1 MNYLISS
8 LIGYLLG
15 SIPTGY
21 LLLKRFRGIDI
32 RNEGS
37 GNVGAYNSYDVTKS
51 KQIGISVLLIDL
63 IKGILSVLVVK
74 IFYPDSFV
82 FSALSLFFAVF
93 GHCYNPWLNFK
104 GGRGLA
110 TAAGGS
116 LILLPMLVGVWGV
129 LWAIFYIMR
138 KDILFANIVAT
149 VMSIL
154 VVFNSGNI
162 AAKYSF
168 PKPVDESSLILL
180 STSVLIL
187 IFIKHIEPLKELVQ
201 KQLKKKNDK

>member
-15 SIPTGY
+15 SIPTGF
-21 LLLKRFRGIDI
+21 LLLKKSRGIDI

-51 KQIGISVLLIDL
+51 KMIGLSVLLIDL
-63 IKGILSVLVVK
+63 LKGILSVLIIK
-74 IFYPDSFV
+74 FIYPGLFV
-82 FSALSLFFAVF
+82 FPALSLFFAVF
-93 GHCYNPWLNFK
+93 SHCYNPWLNFK

-116 LILLPMLVGVWGV
+116 MFLVPVLVAAWGILWV
-129 LWAIFYIMR
+129 IFYISR
-138 KDILFANIVAT
+138 KDILFANIAAT
-149 VMSIL
+149 IMSVL
-154 VVFNSGNI
+154 VVFNTGKI
-162 AAKYSF
+162 AVKYSF
-168 PKPVDESSLILL
+168 PQPNDESSLVLL

-187 IFIKHIEPLKELVQ
+187 IFIKHIDPLKELVQ
-201 KQLKKKNDK
+201 KQLKKKND

>member
-116 LILLPMLVGVWGV
+116 LILVPMLVGVWGV

-187 IFIKHIEPLKELVQ
+187 IFIKHIDPLKNE
-201 KQLKKKNDK
+201 KLKVKNEKRK

>member
-1 MNYLISS
+1 MNYFISS

-15 SIPTGY
+15 SIPSGY
-21 LLLKRFRGIDI
+21 LLLKKYRGIDI

-116 LILLPMLVGVWGV
+116 LLLVPMLVGVWGV
-129 LWAIFYIMR
+129 LWVIFYIMR

>member
-1 MNYLISS
+1 MYYFISS
-8 LIGYLLG
+8 LIGYLFG

-21 LLLKRFRGIDI
+21 LLLKKSRGIDI

-37 GNVGAYNSYDVTKS
+37 GNVGAYNSYDVTNS
-51 KQIGISVLLIDL
+51 KLIGLSVLLVDL
-63 IKGILSVLVVK
+63 IKGILSVLIVK
-74 IFYPDSFV
+74 FIFPESFV
-82 FSALSLFFAVF
+82 FPALSLFFAVF

-116 LILLPMLVGVWGV
+116 LFFVPMLVGVWGI
-129 LWAIFYIMR
+129 LWVIFYIMR
-138 KDILFANIVAT
+138 KDILFANIAAT

-154 VVFNSGNI
+154 VVFNTGNI

-168 PKPVDESSLILL
+168 PKPVDEGNLVLL
-180 STSVLIL
+180 STTVLIL
-187 IFIKHIEPLKELVQ
+187 IFIQHIEPLKELVQ

>member
-15 SIPTGY
+15 SIPTGF
-21 LLLKRFRGIDI
+21 LLLKKSRGIDI

-51 KQIGISVLLIDL
+51 KMIGLSVLLIDL
-63 IKGILSVLVVK
+63 LKGILSVLIIK
-74 IFYPDSFV
+74 FIYPGLFV
-82 FSALSLFFAVF
+82 FPALSLFFAVF
-93 GHCYNPWLNFK
+93 SHCYNPWLNFK

-116 LILLPMLVGVWGV
+116 MFLVPVLVAAWGILWV
-129 LWAIFYIMR
+129 IFYISR
-138 KDILFANIVAT
+138 KDILFANIAAT
-149 VMSIL
+149 IMSVL
-154 VVFNSGNI
+154 VVFNTGKI
-162 AAKYSF
+162 AVKYSF
-168 PKPVDESSLILL
+168 PQPNDESSLILM

-187 IFIKHIEPLKELVQ
+187 IFIKHIDPLKELVQ
-201 KQLKKKNDK
+201 KQLKKKND

>member
-1 MNYLISS
+1 MNYFISS

-21 LLLKRFRGIDI
+21 LLLKKFKGIDI

-74 IFYPDSFV
+74 QIYPESFV
-82 FSALSLFFAVF
+82 FPALSLFFAVF
-93 GHCYNPWLNFK
+93 SHCYNPWLNFK

-116 LILLPMLVGVWGV
+116 LFLVPMLVGVWGV
-129 LWAIFYIMR
+129 LWVIFYIMR
-138 KDILFANIVAT
+138 KDILFANIVAII
-149 VMSIL
+149 MSIL
-154 VVFNSGNI
+154 VIFNSGNI

-180 STSVLIL
+180 STSILIL

>member
-1 MNYLISS
+1 MDYLISS

-21 LLLKRFRGIDI
+21 LFLKKSRGIDI
-32 RNEGS
+32 RSAGS

-51 KQIGISVLLIDL
+51 KLIGLSVLLLDL
-63 IKGILSVLVVK
+63 LKGILSVSITK
-74 IFYPDSFV
+74 FIYPDIFI
-82 FSALSLFFAVF
+82 FPALSLFFAVF
-93 GHCYNPWLNFK
+93 SHCYNPWLNFK

-116 LILLPMLVGVWGV
+116 LFLVPLLAIIWAV
-129 LWAIFYIMR
+129 LWVIFYIMR
-138 KDILFANIVAT
+138 KDILFANIAAT
-149 VMSIL
+149 IMSIL
-154 VVFNSGNI
+154 AIFNSGNI
-162 AAKYSF
+162 AVKYSF
-168 PKPVDESSLILL
+168 PKPADESIIILL
-180 STSVLIL
+180 STSVLII

>member
-15 SIPTGY
+15 SIPTGF
-21 LLLKRFRGIDI
+21 LLLKKSRGIDI

-51 KQIGISVLLIDL
+51 KMIGLSVLLIDL
-63 IKGILSVLVVK
+63 LKGILSVLIIK
-74 IFYPDSFV
+74 FIYPGLFV
-82 FSALSLFFAVF
+82 FPALSLFFAVF
-93 GHCYNPWLNFK
+93 SHCYNPWLNFK

-116 LILLPMLVGVWGV
+116 MFLVPVLVAAWGILWV
-129 LWAIFYIMR
+129 IFYISR
-138 KDILFANIVAT
+138 KDILFANIAAT
-149 VMSIL
+149 IMSVL
-154 VVFNSGNI
+154 VVFNTGNI
-162 AAKYSF
+162 AVKYSF
-168 PKPVDESSLILL
+168 PQPNDESSLVLL

-187 IFIKHIEPLKELVQ
+187 IFIKHIDPLKELVQ
-201 KQLKKKNDK
+201 KQLKKKND

>member
-116 LILLPMLVGVWGV
+116 LILVPMLVGVWGV

>member
-15 SIPTGY
+15 SIPTGF
-21 LLLKRFRGIDI
+21 LLLKKSRGIDI

-51 KQIGISVLLIDL
+51 KMIGLSVLLIDL
-63 IKGILSVLVVK
+63 LKGILSVLIIK
-74 IFYPDSFV
+74 FIYPGLFV
-82 FSALSLFFAVF
+82 FPALSLFFAVF
-93 GHCYNPWLNFK
+93 SHCYNPWLNFK

-116 LILLPMLVGVWGV
+116 MFLVPVLVAAWGILWV
-129 LWAIFYIMR
+129 IFYISR
-138 KDILFANIVAT
+138 KDILFANIAAT
-149 VMSIL
+149 IMSVL
-154 VVFNSGNI
+154 VVFNTGKI
-162 AAKYSF
+162 AVKYSF
-168 PKPVDESSLILL
+168 PQPNDESSLILL

-187 IFIKHIEPLKELVQ
+187 IFIKHIDPLKELVQ
-201 KQLKKKNDK
+201 KQLKKKND

>member
-116 LILLPMLVGVWGV
+116 LLLVPMLVGVWGV

>member
-15 SIPTGY
+15 SIPTGF
-21 LLLKRFRGIDI
+21 LLLKKSRGIDI

-51 KQIGISVLLIDL
+51 KMIGLSVLLIDL
-63 IKGILSVLVVK
+63 LKGILSVLIIK
-74 IFYPDSFV
+74 FIYPGLFV
-82 FSALSLFFAVF
+82 FPALSLFFAVF
-93 GHCYNPWLNFK
+93 SHCYNPWLNFK

-116 LILLPMLVGVWGV
+116 MFLVPVIVAAWGILWV
-129 LWAIFYIMR
+129 IFYISR
-138 KDILFANIVAT
+138 KDILFANIAAT
-149 VMSIL
+149 IMSVL
-154 VVFNSGNI
+154 VVFNTGKI
-162 AAKYSF
+162 AVKYSF
-168 PKPVDESSLILL
+168 PQPNDESSLVLL

-187 IFIKHIEPLKELVQ
+187 IFIKHIDPLKELVQ
-201 KQLKKKNDK
+201 KQLKKKND